1 MCESFVD
8 NGECVEY
15 CPPAYIYNEHT
26 HRYEPN
32 PDVKYEH
39 SVLCVES
46 CPGLITV
53 YICPIA
59 IAYHWTDYKIT
70 CVISV
75 CVCVCVC
82 HDVCVSVRHVLTVA
96 IFKPI
101 LTKFGTDVW
110 NLRWGSKS
118 NKGIPYFY
126 PILPQIG
133 PYIALF

>member
-1 MCESFVD
+1 VCESFVD

-59 IAYHWTDYKIT
+59 IA
-70 CVISV
+70 
-75 CVCVCVC
+75 
-82 HDVCVSVRHVLTVA
+82 
-96 IFKPI
+96 
-101 LTKFGTDVW
+101 
-110 NLRWGSKS
+110 SKS
-118 NKGIPYFY
+118 KSKSKNI
-126 PILPQIG
+126 
-133 PYIALF
+133 YIAQKSHDT